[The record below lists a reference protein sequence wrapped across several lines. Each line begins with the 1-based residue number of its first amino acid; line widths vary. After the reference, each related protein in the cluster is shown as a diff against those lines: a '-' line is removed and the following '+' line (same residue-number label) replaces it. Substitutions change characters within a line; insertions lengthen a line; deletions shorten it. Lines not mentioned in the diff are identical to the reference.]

1 MGRVRVFIACSLDG
15 FIAADDND
23 LSWLPVPGEGD
34 DDAGYAD
41 FMADVGA
48 VLVGRTTFD
57 VVAAMGLPESPWG
70 DRPALVLSHR
80 PLPKTAWPTARLVAG
95 HIRDVVAAAKAAA
108 GDKDVYVDGGAVIR
122 AALDE
127 GLIDELIVTIV
138 PAILGQGTPLFA
150 GVTQRQALSLVDE
163 RRAHSGLVQLRYTL
177 APPTPTTPPTTTTT
191 GGT

>member
-34 DDAGYAD
+34 DDAGYAA
-41 FMADVGA
+41 FMADIGA

-80 PLPKTAWPTARLVAG
+80 PLPQTAWPTARLVAG
-95 HIRDVVAAAKAAA
+95 HIVDVVATAKKAA

-122 AALDE
+122 EVLDE
-127 GLIDELIVTIV
+127 GLLDEVTVTIV
-138 PAILGQGTPLFA
+138 PAILGRGTPLFA
-150 GVTQRQALSLVDE
+150 GVTRRWALTLIDE
-163 RRAHSGLVQLRYTL
+163 RRAHSGLVQLRY
-177 APPTPTTPPTTTTT
+177 AVTTTREVPD
-191 GGT
+191 GAA